1 MNVAQFIIL
10 LCTILAFGVVCMSL
24 GLSWAVE
31 KISKFINQKY
41 MYGKFVVLPRNI
53 HKVEEK
59 LKKQF
64 LGKGITKRTKYMAG
78 DIYGTK
84 SYYERTEYHCT
95 NIGMNK
101 SGNKIILSGSYVLDG
116 EVITSDHIAVIS
128 VDDIIIFRYFGTTI
142 IRKTFNKL
150 PIECR
155 LRKRG

>member
-10 LCTILAFGVVCMSL
+10 LCTIVAVVFVSISL
-24 GLSWAVE
+24 GLLWVIE
-31 KISKFINQKY
+31 KILGFINKKY
-41 MYGKFVVLPRNI
+41 MYGKFVVLPKNI
-53 HKVEEK
+53 HKIEER

-64 LGKGITKRTKYMAG
+64 LGKGVTKRTKYMAG

-84 SYYERTEYHCT
+84 NYYERTEYHCT
-95 NIGMNK
+95 NIGLNK

-150 PIECR
+150 PIECK